1 MSWNEFF
8 STVFLRS
15 FLKVS
20 FHVFYHSESPLAQKK
35 VFFSV
40 LRRHMTSIHLFDR
53 PLFIR
58 KEAYN
63 KRMLQVSFLSKKD
76 VSKNV
81 LQACTGLVYTSFYTK
96 WGVHKSIFEASFH
109 MKMQE
114 WFAGCFLHKKR
125 CLKECFRGLLSYE
138 KRRIQECFAGL
149 FFYEKSHVIERFTGL
164 FLWEKSRFR
173 ECFTGLCWYEGG
185 MSHTNVG
192 LALRRFRIYGLGFG
206 V

>member
-1 MSWNEFF
+1 MCF
-8 STVFLRS
+8 TIRS
-15 FLKVS
+15 HLW
-20 FHVFYHSESPLAQKK
+20 PNQKK
-35 VFFSV
+35 ENRSIWKQ
-40 LRRHMTSIHLFDR
+40 HMASIHLFDR

-96 WGVHKSIFEASFH
+96 WGVHKSIFEAPFH

-114 WFAGCFLHKKR
+114 CFAGSFLHKKR
-125 CLKECFRGLLSYE
+125 CSQECFRGLLSYE

-149 FFYEKSHVIERFTGL
+149 I
-164 FLWEKSRFR
+164 FLWKESRDRAFYR
-173 ECFTGLCWYEGG
+173 PLFMRKESVSGVFYRPLLIWRRHVTYECW
-185 MSHTNVG
+185 
-192 LALRRFRIYGLGFG
+192 LGAAQ